1 MKLSKE
7 TLMQIIKEELT
18 ALLGEE
24 EHNLA
29 PTHVAE
35 VNANMRKELAEKGFE
50 SDYVRD
56 PYVAR
61 DGDGFLDIDPSQ
73 GQEFTVEYK
82 LKFNEQEMVN
92 AIQTYKSAKD
102 NVDGEDYFMAIS
114 EVD

>member
-18 ALLGEE
+18 AILGEE
-24 EHNLA
+24 GHSSA
-29 PTHVAE
+29 PTHAAE
-35 VNANMRKELAEKGFE
+35 VNANMRSMLAEEGFE

-56 PYVAR
+56 PYMAF
-61 DGDGFLDIDPSQ
+61 DGNGFMDTN

-82 LKFNEQEMVN
+82 LKFNEQEMSDV
-92 AIQTYKSAKD
+92 IRTYNSAKD
-102 NVDGEDYFMAIS
+102 SLNDEDYFMAIS